1 MITPVKGCDIMV
13 DYKILQFIIE
23 REPGLDFRQVMER
36 LREFDTESGTNAV
49 RNQLNSLAK
58 YRMINKRYGPS
69 GKSTGVAMVLQ
80 YYPIGD

>member
-1 MITPVKGCDIMV
+1 MV

-49 RNQLNSLAK
+49 RNQLNSLEK

-69 GKSTGVAMVLQ
+69 GKSTGVAMVLR